1 MRTVD
6 EIKADLEK
14 VSGELAELSIKKD
27 SIEAELKTAERAYA
41 QEALSKII
49 GELKALNLDPSE
61 IAKGLGLSLADQ
73 KQRKTRVARGTAAPK
88 VRGAPKYRS
97 SLDPSLTWTGK
108 GRKPGWIQTYMD
120 NNGGDIEMLLI
131 KE

>member
-1 MRTVD
+1 MSTLN
-6 EIKADLEK
+6 ELKA
-14 VSGELAELSIKKD
+14 ELATVSEEIAALSIKKD
-27 SIEAELKTAERAYA
+27 RIEAELKAAERTYA

-49 GELKALNLDPSE
+49 DELKALNLDPSE
-61 IAKGLGLSLADQ
+61 IAKGLGLSLAGQ
-73 KQRKTRVARGTAAPK
+73 KQRKTRAARGTAAPK

-97 SLDPSLTWTGK
+97 SLDPLLTWTGK

-120 NNGGDIEMLLI
+120 NNGGDIESLLI